1 MANNCL
7 VWSASP
13 FATLIPLPQ
22 PLSTDWMKVRAI
34 AAVARAT
41 SLSGSG
47 TKITTR
53 TA

>member
-22 PLSTDWMKVRAI
+22 PLFTDWM
-34 AAVARAT
+34 
-41 SLSGSG
+41 
-47 TKITTR
+47 
-53 TA
+53 TAGPK